1 MEYYLNKAEKKLLK
15 FQSKAQECVSREK
28 AQKILKK
35 CKKWAKKNNINFS
48 SHTLIENRS
57 QIPPAPP

>member
-28 AQKILKK
+28 AVIILKK
-35 CKKWAKKNNINFS
+35 SAKWS
-48 SHTLIENRS
+48 SRVQNVDNAVEI
-57 QIPPAPP
+57 